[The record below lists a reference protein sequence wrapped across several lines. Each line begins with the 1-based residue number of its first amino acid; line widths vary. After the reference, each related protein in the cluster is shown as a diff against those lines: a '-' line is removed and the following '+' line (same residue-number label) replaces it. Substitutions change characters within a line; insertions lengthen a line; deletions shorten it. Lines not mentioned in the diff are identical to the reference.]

1 MSATAPQSTCR
12 TQFIW
17 RSARGTLG
25 VGTQART
32 KPGQKRATIRAMLR
46 RDFLSR
52 LTGSAALFR
61 AAQSPAPAPS
71 APSAADRRFAPARH
85 DVDAWLDQLPGK
97 HRVVFDT
104 FMADHFNLAVGFAGN
119 QFRMNR
125 EVYGLTDADIAVV
138 IVARHG
144 TGPYAFNEAMWNK
157 YGKLFAE
164 RMSVADK
171 SKPLPPE
178 NPHLARLSE
187 MVKQG
192 LHFAVCNLTT
202 RAHAR
207 NIAEKTGTDA
217 EAVYKELTSNAIGNA
232 HFVSAGVVAVTR
244 AQEYGYALVTTG

>member
-1 MSATAPQSTCR
+1 
-12 TQFIW
+12 
-17 RSARGTLG
+17 
-25 VGTQART
+25 
-32 KPGQKRATIRAMLR
+32 MLR

-52 LTGSAALFR
+52 LTGSAALFG
-61 AAQSPAPAPS
+61 AAQSPSPAPS
-71 APSAADRRFAPARH
+71 NSATPLSDGRFVPARH

-104 FMADHFNLAVGFAGN
+104 FMADHFALAVGFAGN
-119 QFRMNR
+119 QFRMNK
-125 EVYGLTDADIAVV
+125 EIYGLTDADIAVV

-144 TGPYAFNEAMWNK
+144 TGPYAFNEAMWSK

-178 NPHLARLSE
+178 NPYLKRLSD

-192 LHFAVCNLTT
+192 LHLAVCNLTT

-207 NIAEKTGTDA
+207 TIAERTGTD
-217 EAVYKELTSNAIGNA
+217 EETVYKELTSNAIGNA